1 VTEVDPHPERFLRPA
16 EPNLHTSGWDGC
28 LSDAEQ
34 STASG
39 QRVRRGKSL
48 PVSLSLFPLILP
60 TPQHAPNRTM
70 NQKSRPPDPPWKKPS
85 PSLTALAPHVL
96 LLIYLSHQARPCPF
110 YSQGRCLFS
119 DSCSFLHE
127 VKIKVPKSSIHVPS
141 SSQTGKADDHS
152 PEPIDSMPWSESPV
166 SPNRSP
172 RMSSLLLALK
182 GVISDNDLEIETE
195 EGIQS
200 AIEIPSRFVHLE
212 GPEDPLDT
220 GSEDATIQIPHTQ
233 SSSEVTYDLP
243 LPTEVSEDPPIPPA
257 PLHHPP
263 ETAAIGVDASIDSIH
278 PRPPSPTA
286 RGSHLFSPHASDKPS
301 RDDSIDSGYAELRAS
316 TPPPLTLSSPL
327 SRWRH
332 STLNLLSSPFGSP
345 TTRAFPSARSRLN
358 TLVSPRFDSFPSS
371 VSERAPSPTERVAE
385 MVDATRRHS
394 DDAKSRSSTSI
405 ASFSDSEKGPSP
417 TRDDP
422 FTTSSPSP
430 SSLDSPGAYPALPPG
445 SPPPHEDSEETKPPV
460 IREVALSRTRASSI
474 LTVVPRSEATE
485 SPPPLP
491 ESLPWVADVGDDA
504 VTSMYGLYHSSS
516 SDHVWS
522 PPSPMQ
528 NYSRP
533 SSSASFYPPRPSS
546 AAVESLSTKSPFN
559 DNCSTG
565 SSLVP
570 STSSSALSIRTDLG
584 PPSSTVPFGFRDQ
597 KRHGS
602 RQASTVF
609 RRPQPLTPSPPHSA
623 LEFQQPLSSGP
634 RSLKPL
640 RLSMILNSGRSSAS
654 PMNEVPPST
663 SPSPSVQSDF
673 SISNSRLLS
682 SARSSIIPEHVRNTS
697 SSNDLSPLLLGTPSG
712 SHQHHLPN
720 FGPLSNITVPSPT
733 PSQIS
738 MSSSVIQRQYNPL
751 IPNRE
756 FRNSVHLH
764 SRASSTLSEP
774 FYVVRE
780 EEEDLWNNRVESN
793 LRVDHAEI
801 IRRPFSTSGSP
812 HLENTEEESAQP
824 QSVFT
829 ESPVSTAAP
838 ILEEM
843 IDAHAANPSRSS
855 SLLSRSPAVL
865 PTRRLRTAT
874 FSPRA
879 QNERSTPHL
888 CSASVFTKDPVPST
902 ITNSSR
908 PTLTHTRRQPSH
920 AIATPRPTLMFAI
933 ASDDVS
939 QVQQVLDNGEA
950 NPNDQVGPQSALKF
964 ALTNDQ
970 LTNRLEI
977 VKTLLAY
984 GADPAGLRDSSS
996 GGQEHSR
1003 RSSVVI
1009 SGSSPAHVGHSL
1021 NASEIGGQKEVDPA
1035 FEAMK
1040 SQMDPAT
1047 RYFINRA
1054 DAPKNRCTSA
1064 LIHRSFFRP
1073 LTRMR
1078 YDIIG
1083 QDCAFEQLFRCLSI
1097 QSQNLSVSPLVVM
1110 LCGPSGHGKSL
1121 FARKFGSLLG
1131 VPTHTVNMTTLRS
1144 THDLWQSYSMSPYEE
1159 PSTLT
1164 LAEFLTDNEG
1174 KRCVVVLDVRDFLD
1188 PSSRR
1193 KRLTAVSSRK
1203 STRLSTKR
1211 PSSPFSC
1218 LGNLENARLQ
1228 PVSDMSMPGASSGSP
1243 LRTRDTSSSLTTKR
1257 KERIRTHPW
1266 TGRNTW
1272 S

>member
-1 VTEVDPHPERFLRPA
+1 M
-16 EPNLHTSGWDGC
+16 
-28 LSDAEQ
+28 
-34 STASG
+34 
-39 QRVRRGKSL
+39 
-48 PVSLSLFPLILP
+48 I
-60 TPQHAPNRTM
+60 
-70 NQKSRPPDPPWKKPS
+70 QKTRPPDPPWKKPS
-85 PSLTALAPHVL
+85 PSPTALAHHDL
-96 LLIYLSHQARPCPF
+96 LLTYLSYQARPCPF

-119 DSCSFLHE
+119 DSCSFLHQ
-127 VKIKVPKSSIHVPS
+127 VKIKVPKSSVHVPS
-141 SSQTGKADDHS
+141 SLQTGKADNNS
-152 PEPIDSMPWSESPV
+152 PEPVDSIPRLESPA

-172 RMSSLLLALK
+172 RITGLLLALK
-182 GVISDNDLEIETE
+182 GVISDNEFETETE
-195 EGIQS
+195 EGIQP
-200 AIEIPSRFVHLE
+200 AIETHSRLVDHE
-212 GPEDPLDT
+212 GTEDPLDIDP
-220 GSEDATIQIPHTQ
+220 ENVTIQIPHTQ
-233 SSSEVTYDLP
+233 SSSEVTNDLP

-257 PLHHPP
+257 QPHHPP
-263 ETAAIGVDASIDSIH
+263 DTTAIVADTSIDNLH
-278 PRPPSPTA
+278 PRSPSPTTQA
-286 RGSHLFSPHASDKPS
+286 SHLFSPQASDKPS

-316 TPPPLTLSSPL
+316 TPPSLTLSTSL
-327 SRWRH
+327 SQWRR

-345 TTRAFPSARSRLN
+345 TIRAFPSARSRLSA
-358 TLVSPRFDSFPSS
+358 LMSPSS

-385 MVDATRRHS
+385 IVDATRRHS
-394 DDAKSRSSTSI
+394 DDAKSRPSTSM
-405 ASFSDSEKGPSP
+405 APFSDLEKGPNP
-417 TRDDP
+417 TLDDP
-422 FTTSSPSP
+422 FVISSPSP
-430 SSLDSPGAYPALPPG
+430 SSLDSPEAYPALPPD
-445 SPPPHEDSEETKPPV
+445 SPSPHEDGEEAKSPV
-460 IREVALSRTRASSI
+460 IREVVLSRTRASSI
-474 LTVVPRSEATE
+474 LTVVPRSEAAE

-491 ESLPWVADVGDDA
+491 EPLPWTADAEDDTF
-504 VTSMYGLYHSSS
+504 TSMYGLYHSSS

-522 PPSPMQ
+522 PPSPVQ
-528 NYSRP
+528 NFSRP

-546 AAVESLSTKSPFN
+546 AAAQLFSPKSPLN

-565 SSLVP
+565 PPLVP
-570 STSSSALSIRTDLG
+570 SRSSSALSIHTDLV
-584 PPSSTVPFGFRDQ
+584 PPSSTVPIGFRDQ

-602 RQASTVF
+602 RPASAGF
-609 RRPQPLTPSPPHSA
+609 RRPLILSPPPSA
-623 LEFQQPLSSGP
+623 VELHRPLSSGP

-640 RLSMILNSGRSSAS
+640 RLSMILNSGQSLTSL
-654 PMNEVPPST
+654 MNEVPPSS

-697 SSNDLSPLLLGTPSG
+697 STNDLSPLLLDTPSG

-720 FGPLSNITVPSPT
+720 FGSLSNITVPSPT

-793 LRVDHAEI
+793 LRVDPAETTQ
-801 IRRPFSTSGSP
+801 RPFSNSGSP
-812 HLENTEEESAQP
+812 HPENMEEESAQP
-824 QSVFT
+824 QSAFT
-829 ESPVSTAAP
+829 ESPVSTAVP

-843 IDAHAANPSRSS
+843 IDAHAANPSRSP
-855 SLLSRSPAVL
+855 SLLSGSSSAML
-865 PTRRLRTAT
+865 PTHRLHTAT
-874 FSPRA
+874 PSPRA
-879 QNERSTPHL
+879 QSVRSTPHL
-888 CSASVFTKDPVPST
+888 RSAPVFTKDPGPST
-902 ITNSSR
+902 ITNSSYPSR
-908 PTLTHTRRQPSH
+908 THTRRQPSH

-939 QVQQVLDNGEA
+939 QVQRVLDNGEA
-950 NPNDQVGPQSALKF
+950 NPNDQVGPHSALKF
-964 ALTNDQ
+964 ALTSDQ

-984 GADPAGLRDSSS
+984 GADPAGLRDFSS

-1009 SGSSPAHVGHSL
+1009 SGSSPAHVGHCF
-1021 NASEIGGQKEVDPA
+1021 NASEINGRKEVDPA

-1054 DAPKNRCTSA
+1054 DAPKNRRTSA

-1073 LTRMR
+1073 LARMR

-1097 QSQNLSVSPLVVM
+1097 QGQNLSVSPLVVM

-1159 PSTLT
+1159 PSTST

-1174 KRCVVVLDVRDFLD
+1174 KRCVVVLDVRNFLD
-1188 PSSRR
+1188 PSPRR
-1193 KRLTAVSSRK
+1193 KQ
-1203 STRLSTKR
+1203 
-1211 PSSPFSC
+1211 F
-1218 LGNLENARLQ
+1218 
-1228 PVSDMSMPGASSGSP
+1228 
-1243 LRTRDTSSSLTTKR
+1243 
-1257 KERIRTHPW
+1257 
-1266 TGRNTW
+1266 
-1272 S
+1272 